1 MRRCIAESRIRSR
14 ADRMAGDKKKGKG
27 EEEDTGW
34 QPVLRRRKLVQAGS
48 LCYGGG
54 SGRAMDDRWVRNVVI
69 IAAVIGGFLSV
80 NVMTPS
86 EWWGDS
92 KVLMAIT
99 AGICIGQLNLI
110 ATWAGLAPGNFIVRL
125 PWSLLLAVLMW
136 YALVVGNRINSGY
149 FDGSDAV
156 VLGLIL
162 LFGLLVAL
170 IPLGIAARVFRWRLV
185 GWSNSK
191 AAEVNSAAKMQ
202 FNLRHLLLSMF
213 LLSLAMA
220 PARLVLPE
228 VGGLAIAFH
237 TTELFVLLA
246 GIAVCNVVVTIPCIW
261 GAFVPAG
268 KLPALAIGWLAYCA
282 VLTGVEIGSFV
293 AILRPPPSTQ
303 LAEILF
309 AYYVMNLMQCATVFG
324 VLLIF
329 RALGFRLVRTVSKV
343 TAEQL

>member
-1 MRRCIAESRIRSR
+1 
-14 ADRMAGDKKKGKG
+14 
-27 EEEDTGW
+27 
-34 QPVLRRRKLVQAGS
+34 
-48 LCYGGG
+48 
-54 SGRAMDDRWVRNVVI
+54 MDGRWVRNVVI
-69 IAAVIGGFLSV
+69 IAAIIGGFLGV
-80 NVMTPS
+80 NVITPTVLDFHS
-86 EWWGDS
+86 EMF
-92 KVLMAIT
+92 LAIVV
-99 AGICIGQLNLI
+99 GICIGQLNLI
-110 ATWAGLAPGNFIVRL
+110 ATWAALAPSNFIVRL

-136 YALVVGNRINSGY
+136 YALVVGNRINSRY

-162 LFGLLVAL
+162 LYGLLVAL

-185 GWSNSK
+185 GWSNGK

-228 VGGLAIAFH
+228 GGGWTIPFDE
-237 TTELFVLLA
+237 TELFVLLV
-246 GIAVCNVVVTIPCIW
+246 GMAVCNVVVTIPCIW
-261 GAFVPAG
+261 GAFVRAG
-268 KLPALAIGWLAYCA
+268 KLPSLAVGWLAYCA

-293 AILRPPPSTQ
+293 VILGQGNPNN

-329 RALGFRLVRTVSKV
+329 RALGFRLVRTVPKV